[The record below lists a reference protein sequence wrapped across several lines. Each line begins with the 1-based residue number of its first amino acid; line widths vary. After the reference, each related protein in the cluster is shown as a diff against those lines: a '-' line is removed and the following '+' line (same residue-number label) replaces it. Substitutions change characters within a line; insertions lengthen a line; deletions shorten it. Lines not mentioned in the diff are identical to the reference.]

1 MDMYLAKV
9 GCLLQQKAVAEAL
22 NDDDDDILIRMI
34 KWWLMRT
41 MLDLIRHWKYGHL

>member
-22 NDDDDDILIRMI
+22 NDDDDDIVDQNDQVVVNAYNARF
-34 KWWLMRT
+34 
-41 MLDLIRHWKYGHL
+41 D